1 MFSRILDV
9 VPKNIG
15 NILFNIFN
23 IAIINSFILFKQNN
37 PRNWRFSLLN
47 YKAQLVHEMMDNY
60 IKGLIIDLSTYL
72 SIIPHYLFSCILH
85 VCIECKKSKRKN
97 MQIKTRQ

>member
-37 PRNWRFSLLN
+37 PRN
-47 YKAQLVHEMMDNY
+47 
-60 IKGLIIDLSTYL
+60 
-72 SIIPHYLFSCILH
+72 
-85 VCIECKKSKRKN
+85 
-97 MQIKTRQ
+97 